1 MMAVETVDSEI
12 YMVEVEQGATPET
25 GAVEAQA
32 ARAAARQAPRLTVLI
47 MVIAAVA
54 AWVLLGR
61 ALQEVPLPM
70 LALAVLAEKHLTRE
84 KTDIQATALQ

>member
-1 MMAVETVDSEI
+1 MMVAETVEAEI

-32 ARAAARQAPRLTVLI
+32 AQAAARQAPRLTVAT

-54 AWVLLGR
+54 AWGLMGR
-61 ALQEVPLPM
+61 ALQEVPLTM